1 MGAINAHH
9 GLLLAGVTVT
19 SYNTVVAGLGPRMW
33 WKLED
38 TSGTTAAD
46 SGSAAHPGTLN
57 GGATFASTG
66 VSISAPS
73 GYAGLGKGVD
83 FSATNVND
91 ISRAAG
97 GYFPMD
103 NVTGGVNKF
112 TILLWVAGSA
122 GSNQYLAS
130 RVNDAAIIYQFTTDT
145 VEFFSSG
152 YTGSD
157 PRTGSQIS
165 LPASDTTTPH
175 LIAYVYDAGTW
186 SGYKDGS
193 QVFSVSRT
201 FSLPGTQQNFYLGSD
216 SGTSRSNS
224 RKWEMQAYDNKALS
238 ASDISSL
245 WNARNNP

>member
-1 MGAINAHH
+1 MASIQQI
-9 GLLLAGVTVT
+9 LLAEGGSATQ
-19 SYNTVVAGLGPRMW
+19 SYNTVVTNLAPKMW
-33 WKLED
+33 WKLEE

-57 GGATFASTG
+57 GGATFASSG

-73 GYAGLGKGVD
+73 GYAGIGKGVD

-91 ISRAAG
+91 ISRSAG

-122 GSNQYLAS
+122 GSQYLCS
-130 RVNDAAIIYQFTTDT
+130 RVNDAAIIYQFVSDT

-152 YTGSD
+152 YTGTD
-157 PRTGSQIS
+157 PRTGSGIS

-201 FSLPGTQQNFYLGSD
+201 FSLPVTNGSFYLGSD
-216 SGTSRSNS
+216 SGTSRSPS
-224 RKWEMQAYDNKALS
+224 RMWEMQAYGGTALS
-238 ASDISSL
+238 ASDISSI